1 MYPVNQVILGG
12 DSMFNNLEDLDLQ
25 IQRMEAYKKK
35 LQQLKTSQNV
45 IATPIWDNID
55 KEVSSM
61 PEDQK
66 TKLFDNAEYSD
77 LYVKLQAITQAELLN
92 LVKSKIES
100 SPEGKELL
108 QNQLC
113 LIKKL
118 KTKISEETSREMELF
133 NKFKEYS
140 RSHPEVTYDEF
151 IKKGLL

>member
-77 LYVKLQAITQAELLN
+77 LYIKLQAITQAELLN

-118 KTKISEETSREMELF
+118 KTKIAEETSREMELF

-140 RSHPEVTYDEF
+140 KSHPEVTYDEF

>member
-12 DSMFNNLEDLDLQ
+12 DSMFNNLDDLDLQ

-77 LYVKLQAITQAELLN
+77 LYIKLQAITQAELLN

-118 KTKISEETSREMELF
+118 KTKIAEETSREMELF

-140 RSHPEVTYDEF
+140 KSHPEVTYDEF

>member
-12 DSMFNNLEDLDLQ
+12 DSMFNNLDDLDLQ

-55 KEVSSM
+55 KEVSSI

-66 TKLFDNAEYSD
+66 AKLFDNAEYSD
-77 LYVKLQAITQAELLN
+77 LYIKLQAITQAELLN

-118 KTKISEETSREMELF
+118 KTKIAEETSREMELF

-140 RSHPEVTYDEF
+140 KSHPEVTYDEF

>member
-12 DSMFNNLEDLDLQ
+12 DSMFNNLDDLDLQ

-66 TKLFDNAEYSD
+66 NKLFDNAEYSD
-77 LYVKLQAITQAELLN
+77 LYIKLQAITQAELLN

-140 RSHPEVTYDEF
+140 KSHPEVTYDEF

>member
-45 IATPIWDNID
+45 VATPIWDNID

-66 TKLFDNAEYSD
+66 NKLFDNAEYSD

-92 LVKSKIES
+92 LVKSKIEA

-118 KTKISEETSREMELF
+118 KTKIAEETSREMELF

-140 RSHPEVTYDEF
+140 KSHPEVTYDEF

>member
-12 DSMFNNLEDLDLQ
+12 DSMFNNLDDLDLQ

-118 KTKISEETSREMELF
+118 KTKIAEETSREMELF
-133 NKFKEYS
+133 NRFKEYS